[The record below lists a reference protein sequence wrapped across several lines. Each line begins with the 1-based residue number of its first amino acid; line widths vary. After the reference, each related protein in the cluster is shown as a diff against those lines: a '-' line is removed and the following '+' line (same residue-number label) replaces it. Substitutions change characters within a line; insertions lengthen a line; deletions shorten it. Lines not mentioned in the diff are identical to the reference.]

1 MTSALPRRRFSPL
14 AALRATVSPC
24 PVFAALAVFAAFA
37 VLATGCSSD
46 DGSPLGSSPSTNDPS
61 GSTPV
66 TPSTVDLPDFR
77 SFIATVDPALTT
89 IDVFE
94 APGGAIQRLDLDD
107 DGADEEVSLPNP
119 LPSGAP
125 ATFLI
130 RTADQ
135 AAPGGGLF
143 HEVYL
148 PVRPN
153 GVTGFVRAADV
164 TVSHTDLAAEV
175 SLSEHTLTL
184 TDAGTVVETFTIAIG
199 APDTPT
205 PTGLFFVKE
214 LVEPTNPDGAY
225 GPLAYGLS
233 AYSEVVLDTEAFAD
247 GVIGIHGTNRE
258 DLLGTAVSH
267 GCVRVSNADVLR
279 LEELAVP
286 LGMPV
291 RITA

>member
-1 MTSALPRRRFSPL
+1 MISASPRPRRFRPFVALWAPL
-14 AALRATVSPC
+14 AVLV
-24 PVFAALAVFAAFA
+24 
-37 VLATGCSSD
+37 VLASGCAGD
-46 DGSPLGSSPSTNDPS
+46 DGVIRGLSTSSSVTPGSSGGTNESIPA
-61 GSTPV
+61 
-66 TPSTVDLPDFR
+66 TPSTEPIADSR
-77 SFIATVDPALTT
+77 SFIATVNPALSAV
-89 IDVFE
+89 DVFE
-94 APGGAIQRLDLDD
+94 SPGGAIQRLDLDD
-107 DGADEEVSLPNP
+107 DGTDEAVSLPNP

-130 RTADQ
+130 RSADQ

-143 HEVYL
+143 HEVFL

-153 GVTGFVRAADV
+153 GVTGFVRADDV
-164 TVSHTDLAAEV
+164 TVSHTDLAAEI
-175 SLSEHTLTL
+175 SLSGHTLTL
-184 TDAGTVVETFTIAIG
+184 TDGGTVVETFTIAIG
-199 APDTPT
+199 TPDTPT

-214 LVEPTNPDGAY
+214 LIEPTNPDGAY

-258 DLLGTAVSH
+258 DLLGTAASH
-267 GCVRVSNADVLR
+267 GCVRVANADVLR

-291 RITA
+291 RITV